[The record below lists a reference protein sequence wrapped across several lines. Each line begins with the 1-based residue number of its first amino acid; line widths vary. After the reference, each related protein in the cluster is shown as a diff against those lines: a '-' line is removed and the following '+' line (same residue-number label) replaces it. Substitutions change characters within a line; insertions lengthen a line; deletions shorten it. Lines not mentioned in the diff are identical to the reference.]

1 MPDRTGAG
9 RSSRVG
15 RTSMIRQ
22 RGFEFVTAFAAA
34 GLKLPTRSTPGSAG
48 YDIAAAENVCLHAGG
63 RALVP
68 TGLKAYMQTDEYLG
82 IHIRSSLAVKQGL
95 YLANSQGIIDADYY
109 NNPDN
114 EGHILIA
121 VVNGGK
127 QDVVIEAGMRIAQGI
142 FCKYLLTDND
152 AVSKKDTRSGG
163 IGSTGNL

>member
-1 MPDRTGAG
+1 MPDCTGAG

-34 GLKLPTRSTPGSAG
+34 GLKLPTRSTSGSAG
-48 YDIAAAENVCLHAGG
+48 YDIAATENVCLHAGG

-127 QDVVIEAGMRIAQGI
+127 QDVIIEAGMRIAQGI

>member
-1 MPDRTGAG
+1 
-9 RSSRVG
+9 
-15 RTSMIRQ
+15 MIRQ
-22 RGFEFVTAFAAA
+22 RGFEFVAAFAAA

-48 YDIAAAENVCLHAGG
+48 YDIAAAENVCLHAGE